1 METHHS
7 PTAPFSTFTASPPS
21 PPPNDPPP
29 PLDTH
34 TCRICLEQ
42 VPPPYAPDPELGRLV
57 SPCTCKGSS
66 RFVHQGCLQQW
77 RLLSPNQ
84 TNFYQCPTCH
94 YQYRFRRLRLAAI
107 IGSPAM
113 RVGITSG
120 ILVLA
125 VYLLGFVAEPII
137 NTYLDP
143 PALLLLGRSG
153 GEGAGA
159 GAGAVQRQQ
168 LSLTGRAG
176 GAVEH
181 MLKGFASL
189 GLLGFLKVVYL
200 LPNPLWNLRGSGIGS
215 GIGRSGRDRAAQI
228 SWVVVAIG
236 VVNFFVF
243 TWGQVGGWVRG
254 WMERAAEEI
263 LEVGQED
270 EGVEGKGGK
279 EE

>member
-1 METHHS
+1 METHDS
-7 PTAPFSTFTASPPS
+7 PNPTGPFSTFTASPPS
-21 PPPNDPPP
+21 PPPSPPP

-34 TCRICLEQ
+34 TCRICLDQ
-42 VPPPYAPDPELGRLV
+42 VPPPYAPDPELGRLI

-77 RLLSPNQ
+77 RTLSANQ

-94 YQYRFRRLRLAAI
+94 YQYRFRRLKLAAI
-107 IGSPAM
+107 IGSPAL
-113 RVGITSG
+113 RFGLTSS
-120 ILVLA
+120 IMVLA

-143 PALLLLGRSG
+143 PALFLGRSG
-153 GEGAGA
+153 GSTAA
-159 GAGAVQRQQ
+159 AVQQP

-176 GAVEH
+176 GVVEH

-200 LPNPLWNLRGSGIGS
+200 LPNPVWNLRSSGIGS

-236 VVNFFVF
+236 VVNFFIF
-243 TWGQVGGWVRG
+243 TWGQVGGWVKG
-254 WMERAAEEI
+254 WMEKAADEI
-263 LEVGQED
+263 LEVSHEE
-270 EGVEGKGGK
+270 EGEGKGGK
-279 EE
+279 DE